1 LKQRAY
7 VYCQRYLQ
15 FYDKQPEIMSIVN
28 EIYKEDYSISED
40 KLLAKVIDIPELT
53 AEDLWLLPQY
63 VFDEW
68 RKKHDYPRI
77 LDNFKRR
84 FNKFTEWMQAYSL
97 TDEILMD
104 GYISSFIRNKYT
116 EGKNDLKFHLV
127 LVTYKGKSKHQVW
140 YSYDKN
146 KIYNAQNIT
155 YEYKGEF
162 ISYFDWCESNN
173 IENIE
178 INVERLHQASV
189 QEQVYYNFDLK
200 LLKMGGIEPLK
211 NGLGQIL
218 RPKKIEFVNL
228 NGLKLSDEI
237 NNNKSIEFI
246 FSTVDNLIC
255 SHLKVFFI
263 TFDNSS
269 VRNLYVENSDISNWD
284 FINSNTSGRIKD
296 SSTKN
301 FRIWGG
307 QFIPVFENT
316 EPEGFDVY
324 HSNLKHSTKFDRT
337 YRALYK
343 ANNETGN
350 YKEAN
355 KFKILELDYKRS
367 NAAGFFNKASWM
379 IDKYF
384 WGYGKEPKRII
395 LFSSIIILFFG
406 LLLSLISHQIIPDK
420 LLITLNSFEIV
431 LHSIYCSVVT
441 FVTLGYSDIY
451 PTYGLARFIISIEAI
466 LGALSMGA
474 LVVTLTKMKE

>member
-1 LKQRAY
+1 
-7 VYCQRYLQ
+7 
-15 FYDKQPEIMSIVN
+15 MSIVN
-28 EIYKEDYSISED
+28 EIYKEDSSISED
-40 KLLAKVIDIPELT
+40 KLLAKVIEIPELT

-68 RKKHDYPRI
+68 RKIHDYPRI
-77 LDNFKRR
+77 LENFKRR
-84 FNKFTEWMQAYSL
+84 FNKFNDWMQTYSL

-104 GYISSFIRNKYT
+104 GYISNFIRNKYT
-116 EGKNDLKFHLV
+116 EDKNDLKFHLV
-127 LVTYKGKSKHQVW
+127 KVTFKGKSKHHVW

-146 KIYNAQNIT
+146 RISNAQNIIH
-155 YEYKGEF
+155 EYKGEF
-162 ISYFDWCESNN
+162 ISYFDWCEMNN

-200 LLKMGGIEPLK
+200 LLKMGGLEPPK

-218 RPKKIEFVNL
+218 RSKKIEFVNL
-228 NGLKLSDEI
+228 NGLKLHDEI

-255 SHLKVFFI
+255 SHLKVFFL

-269 VRNLYVENSDISNWD
+269 VRNLCVENSDISNWD

-316 EPEGFDVY
+316 EPENFKVW
-324 HSNLKHSTKFDRT
+324 HTFLKHSKNFDRT

-343 ANNETGN
+343 ANNDIGN
-350 YKEAN
+350 YKVAN
-355 KFKILELDYKRS
+355 KFKILELDYKKS
-367 NAAGFFNKASWM
+367 KATGFFNNIGWS

-384 WGYGKEPKRII
+384 WGYGKEPVRII
-395 LFSSIIILFFG
+395 LSSLITILLFG
-406 LLLSLISHQIIPDK
+406 LILSTISHQIIPEK
-420 LLITLNSFEIV
+420 IIVTLNNFEKI

-441 FVTLGYSDIY
+441 FVTLGFSDIY
-451 PTYGLARFIISIEAI
+451 PTSGLARFIISIEAI
-466 LGALSMGA
+466 LGALSVGA